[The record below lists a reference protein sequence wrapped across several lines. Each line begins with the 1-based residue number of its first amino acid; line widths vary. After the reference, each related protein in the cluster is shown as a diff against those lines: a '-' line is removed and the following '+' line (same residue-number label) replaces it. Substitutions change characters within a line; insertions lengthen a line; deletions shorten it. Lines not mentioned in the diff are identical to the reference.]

1 MKPKSAKYRLIWN
14 IGTTLMLLQCGVI
27 LLRYILQVFGIVS
40 VVPLITT
47 ALGLLLG
54 LGGLLCFVIAI
65 IIDRQQL

>member
-14 IGTTLMLLQCGVI
+14 IGTALMVLQCGVI
-27 LLRYILQVFGIVS
+27 LLRYILQIFGIVS
-40 VVPLITT
+40 IVPLITT
-47 ALGLLLG
+47 VLSLLLG